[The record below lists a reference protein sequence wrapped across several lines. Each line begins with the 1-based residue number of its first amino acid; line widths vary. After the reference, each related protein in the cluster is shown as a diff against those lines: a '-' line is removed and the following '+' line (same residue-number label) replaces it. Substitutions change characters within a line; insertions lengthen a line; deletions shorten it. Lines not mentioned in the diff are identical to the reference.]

1 MCNRTCDALSQ
12 NPREVF
18 YKLLIIRILRDI
30 CPLERGTNNLGNSDI
45 LLRSAAKILLF
56 LTCANKK
63 HKKNHR
69 CGVVFVAGPRIEN
82 GEDIIVR
89 GFIRDK
95 NLGPHDS

>member
-45 LLRSAAKILLF
+45 LLRSAAKILLGG
-56 LTCANKK
+56 TCARKST
-63 HKKNHR
+63 KNHR